1 MYSLLTYFVNISREI
16 LEEKRIRAAGA
27 DRADQELRPSDHT
40 ATDRRA
46 PERSG
51 GLSRADSAASQA
63 RRPGGQH
70 PGRPGGLRPHQAA
83 IEGHARTRHPDPRW
97 ASGSDRVREQDCL
110 SEMPGLSLRDEGPLP
125 FATCHGR
132 REKRDRRYPG

>member
-16 LEEKRIRAAGA
+16 LEEKRIRAPGA
-27 DRADQELRPSDHT
+27 DRADQELRPPDHA

-51 GLSRADSAASQA
+51 GLSRADSAAAQA
-63 RRPGGQH
+63 RGPGGQH
-70 PGRPGGLRPHQAA
+70 PGRTGRLCPHQAA

-97 ASGSDRVREQDCL
+97 ALGSDRVREQDGL
-110 SEMPGLSLRDEGPLP
+110 SEMR
-125 FATCHGR
+125 
-132 REKRDRRYPG
+132 